1 MAQAYVLINCELGSE
16 EQIISDLKKM
26 DCVKDVHGT
35 FGVYDILA
43 NLECDNFETL
53 RQLIIGEIRRI
64 KNVRTTATLMA
75 VNERIK

>member
-1 MAQAYVLINCELGSE
+1 LAQAYVLINCELGSE

-26 DCVKDVHGT
+26 DFVKDVHGT

-75 VNERIK
+75 VNGRIK

>member
-1 MAQAYVLINCELGSE
+1 
-16 EQIISDLKKM
+16 M

-75 VNERIK
+75 VNERIKWVRHGKTNMQRLWI